1 MGELNRR
8 EFLVGMTGAGLAVVL
23 AACAPTQ
30 QPAQPAQPAG
40 GLAKEQVIRIPLTEP
55 PTIDPGLAT
64 DTVSL
69 DVVVQ
74 LFEGLVGFDD
84 AGNIFGIHA
93 EKWDI
98 SSDGINYTFYL
109 RPGIKWSNGRPV
121 TAQDYE
127 WAWKRNIDPKTASD
141 YATTLFPI
149 KNAQAIH
156 EGKADPQ
163 TLGVRARDDRT
174 LEVTLEAP
182 AAYFLR
188 LASTWTMFPLP
199 REAIERYGDK
209 WTEAGNIITNGPFK
223 MVSWQHQ
230 QEIVLERNEDYWGKK
245 PTLQRVIYRI
255 FPEGAEEQVLA
266 AYENDEID
274 VVRAIPPAQVD
285 RVLNDPKLKDQIK
298 IFDQSGTM
306 FLAVNNRRPHLRD
319 PRVRKALGMTLERQV
334 LIDRVLKVVAKPAY
348 SLQPPGIMGRNPDI
362 WPKEDVEAARR
373 LMADAGYPNGQGFP
387 DITFTYNTAAT
398 WKALGEYL
406 QQRWQQTL
414 GIKVKLQEMEW
425 RVFLKWRRTPEASQT
440 YDVYRG
446 GWLSDYE
453 DPNNWY
459 NVLWDSAEDPG
470 MFNLGWKNP
479 EYDRIVRQARAELDQ
494 QKRAQLYAQ
503 AEKILAE
510 EYPAIPVYHYGARH
524 LVKPWVKN
532 WTISRVLGFAPLRDV
547 QILAR

>member
-1 MGELNRR
+1 MREFNRR
-8 EFLVGMTGAGLAVVL
+8 EFLVGMTGTGLAVVL
-23 AACAPTQ
+23 AACTPTQ
-30 QPAQPAQPAG
+30 QPTQPSQPAG

-55 PTIDPGLAT
+55 PTLDPGLAT

-69 DVVVQ
+69 DVIVQ
-74 LFEGLVGFDD
+74 LFDGLVGFDD

-93 EKWDI
+93 EKWDV
-98 SSDGINYTFYL
+98 SSDGITYTFYL
-109 RPGIKWSNGRPV
+109 RPGIKWSNGRPI

-156 EGKADPQ
+156 EGKANPQ

-199 REAIERYGDK
+199 REAIEKYGDK
-209 WTEAGNIITNGPFK
+209 WTEAGNIVTNGAFK
-223 MVSWQHQ
+223 MSSWRHQ

-245 PTLQRVIYRI
+245 PTLQRAVYRI

-266 AYENDEID
+266 AYENDELD
-274 VVRAIPPAQVD
+274 VARGIPPAQVD
-285 RVLNDPKLKDQIK
+285 RILNDPKFKDQIK

-306 FLAVNNRRPHLRD
+306 FIAVNNRRPHLRD

-387 DITFTYNTAAT
+387 EITFTYNTSAA

-425 RVFLKWRRTPEASQT
+425 RVFLQWRRTPEASQT

-470 MFNLGWKNP
+470 VFNLGWKNP
-479 EYDRIVRQARAELDQ
+479 DYDRIVRQARAELDQ

-503 AEKILAE
+503 AEKILAD

-532 WTISRVLGFAPLRDV
+532 WTISRILGFAPLRDV